1 MPGEGLV
8 AHASYSCGP
17 SLADF
22 SPKEELTLHAR
33 VTILSLC
40 VFLLLVASCTHPSS
54 PPANR
59 VDTTSHA
66 VVWRTD
72 TIGYGSS
79 CIKDVSIVD
88 DNNIWAAG
96 TVYLK
101 DSIGNVDPNFYNA
114 LKWDGS
120 RWIPL
125 RLSYSYQGR
134 DFVIGMSA
142 VFAFADNDVW
152 FSIYAATHWD
162 GHTLSIV
169 PTVGADPG
177 AITKFWGTSSNDMYM
192 VSDQGKLSHY
202 DGSSFSAIGTGV
214 QSRFSDIYGSGQV
227 VYIASYYYDNQINP
241 SGIFKKD
248 GSGFRFLFPD
258 SSDNSVFQNLIDA
271 FGVWVSSQG
280 DLWATG
286 EAYLFTPLKSR
297 SPVAGIS
304 PYGWLLCIRGLSN
317 SDVWTGGVG
326 GTVLHFNGHTWRDY
340 IELRSV
346 SPWVEY
352 HCVAVKGNTVVFGGW
367 TIDPFHAIVTLG
379 RRAN

>member
-1 MPGEGLV
+1 MPRIHVVPPLP
-8 AHASYSCGP
+8 P
-17 SLADF
+17 SRLN
-22 SPKEELTLHAR
+22 EELTLHAR

-40 VFLLLVASCTHPSS
+40 VFLSLVASCTHPSS
-54 PPANR
+54 PPASR

-88 DNNIWAAG
+88 DNNIWAVG
-96 TVYLK
+96 IIYLK
-101 DSIGNVDPNFYNA
+101 DSAGNVDPNMYNA
-114 LKWDGS
+114 LKWDGT

-134 DFVIGMSA
+134 DYVIQMSA

-152 FSIYAATHWD
+152 FSVGGPSHWD
-162 GHTLSIV
+162 GQTLSVIY
-169 PTVGADPG
+169 PAGDNPG
-177 AITKFWGTSSNDMYM
+177 AVTKFWGTSSADLYT
-192 VSDQGKLSHY
+192 VSDLGMLTHY
-202 DGSSFSAIGTGV
+202 DGNSFSAIGTGV
-214 QSRFSDIYGSGQV
+214 RSRFSDIYGSGQE

-258 SSDNSVFQNLIDA
+258 SSDNSVFQNLRDA

-297 SPVAGIS
+297 APVSGIS

-340 IELRSV
+340 TELRSI

-352 HCVAVKGNTVVFGGW
+352 HCVAVKGKLVVFGGL